1 MFAIIGN
8 NLTMLIINNYMKTG
22 LHLQL
27 SKYIF
32 NWTQISIIV
41 WTNISPIPSV
51 TITHNYDDH
60 ANNTFFLLQQF
71 TQPAVIEQGSYLLIA
86 VGAFMF
92 IVSFLGYCGALRES
106 QCLLTTVSHVSNVS
120 FLPHFPSNYIL
131 RSGASRSFN
140 DINSGSR
147 STASAFEK
155 TLLKNYRRKQRKLE
169 LFHKRKITS
178 IIR

>member
-1 MFAIIGN
+1 MVYDCGSCLAKYILCFFNFVVFLAGSAVLAVGIWLAVDKNSFIG
-8 NLTMLIINNYMKTG
+8 
-22 LHLQL
+22 L
-27 SKYIF
+27 SK
-32 NWTQISIIV
+32 IV
-41 WTNISPIPSV
+41 PSEHV
-51 TITHNYDDH
+51 
-60 ANNTFFLLQQF
+60 QQF
-71 TQPAVIEQGSYLLIA
+71 TQPAVIEQGSYILIA

-120 FLPHFPSNYIL
+120 FLPHFPLNYIL